1 MTETTIT
8 PPSFPHPGLDHL
20 ANTEEL
26 RSQCPAFAAGCP
38 YAKVDNHVISGFGE
52 LSKCPAFQE
61 GCPFSNKNKEE
72 IRSLFSNMPKEHPN
86 IDMQTTAESPE
97 GAILVQML
105 NQIVS
110 DTAMGK
116 VASTGDEA
124 AVTSA
129 EPTTPAPAPLKKDV
143 ESEIMEDPQLAAA
156 MREGTMAAHKAAEN
170 SVFTKRFLKGEINRD
185 EYGRYIT
192 SLYFVYKSM
201 ESLLEKHKDNLAI
214 KTIYFPVEL
223 NRVHALLQDLEF
235 YYGKD
240 KVSQVTDP
248 ATMTP
253 AVKEYVE
260 AMELACEVNPAL
272 LVAHSYSRY
281 LGDLSGGQILAKR
294 LKKHILGLSEGD
306 GDWDSDEGLHFYDFA
321 NIGNQSAFKNEYRE
335 RLNRA
340 PVDKRTRDLIVTE
353 AIRSFE
359 VNIAVF
365 DEIQQL
371 SEQDKL
377 VPTLGSEKKSAGST
391 LARWSPAIALS
402 VAAAAIGTAY
412 YVRFYQ
418 RK

>member
-1 MTETTIT
+1 MAETTVKT
-8 PPSFPHPGLDHL
+8 HSFPHPGLDQL
-20 ANTEEL
+20 ADTEEL
-26 RSQCPAFAAGCP
+26 RSQCPAFASGCP
-38 YAKVDNHVISGFGE
+38 YAKVDGHVISGFND
-52 LSKCPAFQE
+52 LSKCPAFKE
-61 GCPFSNKNKEE
+61 GCPFTNKNKEE
-72 IRSLFSNMPKEHPN
+72 IRSLFTNMPKEHPN
-86 IDMQTTAESPE
+86 IDMQKSAESPE

-110 DTAMGK
+110 DSAMGQ
-116 VASTGDEA
+116 VAFTEEEKSTEA
-124 AVTSA
+124 APVV
-129 EPTTPAPAPLKKDV
+129 KKELD
-143 ESEIMEDPQLAAA
+143 SEILEDPQLAAA
-156 MREGTMAAHKAAEN
+156 MREGTKAAHKAAEN
-170 SVFTKRFLKGEINRD
+170 SIFTRRFLKGDINRD

-192 SLYFVYKSM
+192 SLYFVYNSM

-235 YYGKD
+235 FFGKD
-240 KVSQVTDP
+240 KLAQVTDP

-306 GDWDSDEGLHFYDFA
+306 GNWDSNEGLQFYAFT
-321 NIGNQSAFKNEYRE
+321 NIGNHNAFKEEYRE
-335 RLNRA
+335 RLNKA

-359 VNIAVF
+359 VNIGLF
-365 DEIQQL
+365 DEVQKL
-371 SEQDKL
+371 SEQGKL
-377 VPTLGSEKKSAGST
+377 VPTAGSEKKTIDST
-391 LARWSPAIALS
+391 VVRWSPIIALTVA
-402 VAAAAIGTAY
+402 VAAVGTAY
-412 YVRFYQ
+412 YVRFHQ